1 MLTMQMSV
9 TELDLR
15 RAAGVFKVL
24 GHPERIRIAFRLAE
38 GRPLTQHQLVEDLPW
53 AQSTVARHLG
63 LMRERGLV
71 AATRRG
77 NEVFLGLVGGLV
89 PELLSLM
96 RHHLSGTASADEA
109 TTARAGGPPS

>member
-1 MLTMQMSV
+1 MQMSV

-63 LMRERGLV
+63 SWGWWE
-71 AATRRG
+71 
-77 NEVFLGLVGGLV
+77 
-89 PELLSLM
+89 
-96 RHHLSGTASADEA
+96 ASC
-109 TTARAGGPPS
+109 PSCSP